1 MILIDTGPIV
11 ALFDKNDNYH
21 DKCLSLL
28 KTIKEPLIT
37 TMPVLTEAFYLL
49 GFSWQ
54 VQDAL
59 WEFVNQGG
67 IQIYDLKGEQFK
79 RCRELMKK
87 YKDLPMDLADATI
100 VSAAET
106 VNISTIFTIDKDFRV
121 YRTKQGKNFRL
132 IPGQ

>member
-59 WEFVNQGG
+59 WELVNQGG

-132 IPGQ
+132 VPGQ

>member
-11 ALFDKNDNYH
+11 ALFDKNDNHH
-21 DKCLSLL
+21 DKCLLLL
-28 KTIKEPLIT
+28 KTIKDPLIT

-79 RCRELMKK
+79 RCRELMK
-87 YKDLPMDLADATI
+87 
-100 VSAAET
+100 
-106 VNISTIFTIDKDFRV
+106 NIKTCQWILQMQQSFQQQR
-121 YRTKQGKNFRL
+121 Q
-132 IPGQ
+132 

>member
-106 VNISTIFTIDKDFRV
+106 VNISTIFTIDKDFRI

>member
-59 WEFVNQGG
+59 WELVNQGG

-87 YKDLPMDLADATI
+87 YKDLPMDIADATI

-132 IPGQ
+132 VPGQ

>member
-37 TMPVLTEAFYLL
+37 TMPVLTKAFYLL

-87 YKDLPMDLADATI
+87 YKDPPMDLADATI

>member
-1 MILIDTGPIV
+1 MIFIDTGPIV

>member
-1 MILIDTGPIV
+1 MPFLTKTTIITTNAFL
-11 ALFDKNDNYH
+11 
-21 DKCLSLL
+21 LL
-28 KTIKEPLIT
+28 KTIKDPLIT

-132 IPGQ
+132 VPGQ

>member
-37 TMPVLTEAFYLL
+37 TMPVLAEAFYLL

-59 WEFVNQGG
+59 WELVNQGG

-132 IPGQ
+132 VPGQ